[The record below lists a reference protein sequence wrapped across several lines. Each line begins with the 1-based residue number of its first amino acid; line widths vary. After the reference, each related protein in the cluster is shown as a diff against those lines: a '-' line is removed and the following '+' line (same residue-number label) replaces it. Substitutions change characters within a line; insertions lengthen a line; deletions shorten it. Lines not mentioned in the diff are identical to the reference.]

1 MRPMLRQWRG
11 VLAGRERAAPHI
23 KTYGRFVKYDI
34 EEKSSFKRTENQIP
48 ETNINASG
56 TTPNPLLTDTNE
68 NNPPTHNLEKA
79 TLPTNHFIYS
89 LDWYLLSSAN
99 LSKPA
104 WGTLSSHGQQT
115 RIQSY
120 EAGVLLTPSLY
131 GPNTVLMPLWKS
143 NLPSQEQV
151 RWAEERGFER
161 IVGVR
166 MAWDLPLEK
175 YGEGD
180 VPWVKNRGY
189 EGRDWLG
196 NQWAV

>member
-1 MRPMLRQWRG
+1 M
-11 VLAGRERAAPHI
+11 AGRERAAPHI
-23 KTYGRFVKYDI
+23 KTYGRVVKYDV
-34 EEKSSFKRTENQIP
+34 EEKVTAERIRRQSP
-48 ETNINASG
+48 GTNIDTSG
-56 TTPNPLLTDTNE
+56 TTINPLLTNPNE
-68 NNPPTHNLEKA
+68 NPTTHNLQNA
-79 TLPTNHFIYS
+79 TSPTDPFIYS
-89 LDWYLLSSAN
+89 LDWYLLTSSN

-104 WGTLSSHGQQT
+104 WGTPSSSHGQQT

-151 RWAEERGFER
+151 RWAEGRGYER

-180 VPWVKNRGY
+180 VPWVRNRRY

-196 NQWAV
+196 GT